1 MADDRT
7 YTMKKLRDRLC
18 ICTHLYDEGSSR
30 NQCVATVGIKC
41 LLLSLHKFSW
51 KYATLSCVPPCTERQ
66 LFPRLKRLSR
76 TADILLNSRQPFCS
90 ITTVTIWP
98 RIRFHSDGKFFFLT
112 LFRLVRKISVA
123 TFEGKSSIIQ
133 SLSLFCTQDKPHIR
147 KAMDGSSIAFL
158 LFDALTYVEFRQTFS
173 PRGKRWP
180 PSHDP
185 QREYKRYST
194 LYRVTLHL

>member
-1 MADDRT
+1 MQH
-7 YTMKKLRDRLC
+7 C
-18 ICTHLYDEGSSR
+18 
-30 NQCVATVGIKC
+30 QCVPC
-41 LLLSLHKFSW
+41 
-51 KYATLSCVPPCTERQ
+51 PPCTKRQ

-76 TADILLNSRQPFCS
+76 TSDILLNSRQPFCS

-98 RIRFHSDGKFFFLT
+98 RIRFHSDGKLFRLT
-112 LFRLVRKISVA
+112 LFRLVRKTSVA

-158 LFDALTYVEFRQTFS
+158 LFDALTYIEFRQTFS
-173 PRGKRWP
+173 

-194 LYRVTLHL
+194 LYCVTLHL